1 MAEDWV
7 CVATVPD
14 LKAAEVLV
22 QALRSAG
29 IEAMLDPSG
38 AEPWSAGQLLSL
50 RVVVQRSRE
59 ADAKR
64 VLQRVNRRN
73 GHSG

>member
-1 MAEDWV
+1 MADEWV
-7 CVATVPD
+7 PVTTVPD

-22 QALRSAG
+22 QALRVAG
-29 IEAMLDPSG
+29 IEAMLDPTG
-38 AEPWSAGQLLSL
+38 AEPWGAGQLLSF

-59 ADAKR
+59 AEAKL
-64 VLQRVNRRN
+64 VVQRVSRRN